1 MEVIILTIE
10 ETIIYVNEKLKEG
23 YSIAKVERELKFG
36 KDTLRKKLN
45 RANYKY
51 NKTLNQFILDVNT
64 NITQDITYTEK
75 EIIVNQKS
83 NKIENK
89 TDVNITEK
97 DVITNPITQ
106 KNFSKNKDS
115 ALENNISNSITQ
127 SITHTEKASIT
138 QNDNTNIT
146 QSSPRTF
153 TDEDFNILFELIE
166 AYKSKKKPI
175 VIPKDDSEITTRS
188 FRSYKSVFDSF
199 SEYCKTNNLNQKDAI
214 AEALLTYISS

>member
-1 MEVIILTIE
+1 MIILTIE

-45 RANYKY
+45 RSYYKY

-64 NITQDITYTEK
+64 DATQNITYAEK
-75 EIIVNQKS
+75 EIIVNPKS
-83 NKIENK
+83 NKIRNK
-89 TDVNITEK
+89 TAVNSAEK
-97 DVITNPITQ
+97 DVITN
-106 KNFSKNKDS
+106 
-115 ALENNISNSITQ
+115 SITQ
-127 SITHTEKASIT
+127 NITRTEKTSIT
-138 QNDNTNIT
+138 QNDNTYTT
-146 QSSPRTF
+146 QSSSPRAF
-153 TDEDFNILFELIE
+153 TDEDFNILFELID

-188 FRSYKSVFDSF
+188 FRSYKSVFNSF

-214 AEALLTYISS
+214 AEALLTYISI